1 MEKNKTIINC
11 DGMTI
16 YIDNPKKFVHKLL
29 ELGRECNMLDKSW
42 HLKANCFSNHPISM
56 WYVFKD
62 TVYNSNKNIGYL
74 GMNLT

>member
-1 MEKNKTIINC
+1 MEENETIINC
-11 DGMTI
+11 NAMTI

-29 ELGRECNMLDKSW
+29 ELRECDIFDKSW
-42 HLKANCFSNHPISM
+42 HLKANCISNHPISK

-62 TVYNSNKNIGYL
+62 TIYNSNKNIGYL